1 MRLFFSL
8 IPLGNLWNQISS
20 HCVTEQMFNLCP
32 FYEASLSLYNP
43 RLYILIRISCWI
55 LSKVK
60 LSFSRNFLDPN
71 DPRETRDFPDFKMSF
86 LTIERERQGWGE
98 GRFIMSMPIRG
109 KLGRGYCK
117 PAPGETG
124 SSLAASNKG
133 LVSAHAWEKFRAVEF
148 RGRSS
153 VPAKR
158 NRLEHSF
165 SA

>member
-8 IPLGNLWNQISS
+8 FPLGSLWNQISL

-32 FYEASLSLYNP
+32 FYESSLSLYNP

-60 LSFSRNFLDPN
+60 FSFSRNFLHPN
-71 DPRETRDFPDFKMSF
+71 DPREARDFPDFKMSF

-117 PAPGETG
+117 QAAGETG
-124 SSLAASNKG
+124 SSLAAANQG
-133 LVSAHAWEKFRAVEF
+133 LFIAHAWEKFRVQSSSGAGLQF
-148 RGRSS
+148 LQRGIG
-153 VPAKR
+153 
-158 NRLEHSF
+158 
-165 SA
+165 